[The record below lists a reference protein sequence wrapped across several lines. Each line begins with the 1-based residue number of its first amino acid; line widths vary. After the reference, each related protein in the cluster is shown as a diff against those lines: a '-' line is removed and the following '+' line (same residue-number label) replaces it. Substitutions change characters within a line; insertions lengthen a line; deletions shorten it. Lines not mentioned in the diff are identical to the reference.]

1 MKTGNLWR
9 KRLGMLLAV
18 AGLGLAAGCDDGDD
32 DKKKP
37 TDVGDND
44 INTVLCIG
52 DSITD
57 GECAPAGAPY
67 PSRLAGLSGKRT
79 INEGVCGSTTATGV
93 GRIGTLLER
102 NNPGFVCILYGIN
115 DLTFGRGRT
124 EMLTNLR
131 SMVQAAKGNKSVP
144 ILATLLPTYD
154 SHGFIAGEVVKA
166 NDSIRQLARDEGARL
181 CDLEQ
186 EFGNNRALIQV
197 DGLHPSD
204 AGNQVIAAA
213 FNDKIY

>member
-1 MKTGNLWR
+1 MKTGNRWR
-9 KRLGMLLAV
+9 ARVGMMLAV
-18 AGLGLAAGCDDGDD
+18 VGLGLAAGCDDGDD
-32 DKKKP
+32 KKKAP
-37 TDVGDND
+37 DVGDND

-67 PSRLAGLSGKRT
+67 PSRLAALSGKRT
-79 INEGVCGSTTATGV
+79 INEGVCGSTTSTGV
-93 GRIGTLLER
+93 GRIGSLLER
-102 NNPGFVCILYGIN
+102 NNPGYVCILYGIN

-124 EMLTNLR
+124 EMITNLR
-131 SMVQAAKGNKSVP
+131 TMVQAAKGNKSVP

-186 EFGNNRALIQV
+186 EFGTDRSLIQP

-213 FNDKIY
+213 FNDKID

>member
-1 MKTGNLWR
+1 MTGNSWVR
-9 KRLGMLLAV
+9 RLAMVLAL
-18 AGLGLAAGCDDGDD
+18 AGLACVSACNDD
-32 DKKKP
+32 DEGKRKK

-67 PSRLAGLSGKRT
+67 PTRLAALSGKRT

-93 GRIGTLLER
+93 GRIGSLLER

-115 DLTFGRGRT
+115 DLTFGRGET
-124 EMLTNLR
+124 EMITNLR
-131 SMVQAAKGNKSVP
+131 AMVQAAKGNHSIP

-154 SHGFIAGEVVKA
+154 SHGFIAGEVRGA
-166 NDSIRQLARDEGARL
+166 NDKIRVLARDEGARL

-186 EFGNNRALIQV
+186 EFGTNRALIQP

-204 AGNQVIAAA
+204 AGTQIIAAA
-213 FNDKIY
+213 FNDQIY